1 MEKIMLTVYSKT
13 TCPYCVQAK
22 QLLESRGIEYNEI
35 LVDKD
40 LAAREFVLERGHR
53 SVPQLYLNGNLFV
66 EGGFVG
72 LRDLPLEEFNKRM
85 ESNVSE

>member
-1 MEKIMLTVYSKT
+1 MLTVYSKI

-22 QLLESRGIEYNEI
+22 KLLESRGVAYTEV

-40 LAAREFVLERGHR
+40 IEARDFILSRGHR
-53 SVPQLYLNGNLFV
+53 SVPQFYLNGNLFV

-72 LRDLPLEEFNKRM
+72 LKELPLEEFNKRM

>member
-1 MEKIMLTVYSKT
+1 MSLTVYSKT

-22 QLLESRGIEYNEI
+22 LLLESRDIQYVEI
-35 LVDKD
+35 LVDQD
-40 LAAREFVLERGHR
+40 AEAREFILSKGHR
-53 SVPQLYLNGNLFV
+53 SVPQIYLNGNLFV

-85 ESNVSE
+85 ESNVSK

>member
-1 MEKIMLTVYSKT
+1 MLTVYSKT